1 MIKHKIFYILDK
13 DNYYFSRDDKLSD
26 SLSDLC

>member
-1 MIKHKIFYILDK
+1 MIKHIFFYVLDK
-13 DNYYFSRDDKLSD
+13 DNYYLSRDNKLSD